1 MSNGLSEWPKSR
13 TQHSIAEKSIAA
25 DRDSAMLL
33 ERQASRYQ
41 EVESLRLSPSNMK
54 EKEDVRSHTGNSP
67 ARRKKMVK
75 KKKKKSKLQK
85 LQSSPSIK
93 LRKSN
98 LVPNDDIE
106 GFLASK
112 PDEEDEQAD
121 ET

>member
-1 MSNGLSEWPKSR
+1 
-13 TQHSIAEKSIAA
+13 
-25 DRDSAMLL
+25 
-33 ERQASRYQ
+33 
-41 EVESLRLSPSNMK
+41 MK
-54 EKEDVRSHTGNSP
+54 EKEDGRSHTGNSP